1 MDKNRTGDSF
11 VKPFCTICLEENK
24 ELIIGDG
31 YLLKL
36 YQELISEVF
45 LSPFHVFF
53 VNNNLTFAVTS
64 YIEWPIG

>member
-45 LSPFHVFF
+45 LSPFHVFCK
-53 VNNNLTFAVTS
+53 
-64 YIEWPIG
+64 